1 MDCGRFAISGGRL
14 RMVTSDIILLAV
26 GAFIAV
32 ATLVRLM
39 RTRRDQLI
47 GQFRTEMTA
56 EIQRQKQLEK
66 AERQRQQAQ
75 AAKK

>member
-1 MDCGRFAISGGRL
+1 ME
-14 RMVTSDIILLAV
+14 TSDIILLSI

-47 GQFRTEMTA
+47 GQFRGAMAA
-56 EIQRQKQLEK
+56 EIQRQKQQEK
-66 AERQRQQAQ
+66 AEKQRQQA
-75 AAKK
+75 KK